1 MTEERDTQAQ
11 DVETSSQAD
20 SAPAELL
27 SPEEQQDLLEENKR
41 LQEETK
47 TLQDTLLRRQ
57 AEFQNFRKRMERE
70 QQEFRQS
77 AQAGLVTAL
86 LPVLDAFELA
96 LNHVPEDANDE
107 YHKGIELIYKRLFDT
122 LAAAGLEPVQA
133 VGQPFDPLFHHAV
146 ERVESSDHP
155 DHQILAEMQRGYLFK
170 RRLLRPA
177 LVKVAVHPAP
187 SREPLEFE
195 D

>member
-1 MTEERDTQAQ
+1 MTEERNTQAQ
-11 DVETSSQAD
+11 DIEASPPADTASS
-20 SAPAELL
+20 ELL
-27 SPEEQQDLLEENKR
+27 SLEEQQALQAENKR
-41 LQEETK
+41 LLEETK
-47 TLQDTLLRRQ
+47 TLHDQLLRRQ

-77 AQAGLVTAL
+77 AQAGLVTEL

-96 LNHVPEDANDE
+96 LSHVPEDADDE
-107 YHKGIELIYKRLFDT
+107 YHKGIELIHKRLFDT

-133 VGQPFDPLFHHAV
+133 VGQAFDPLFHHAV

-170 RRLLRPA
+170 QRLLRPA
-177 LVKVAVHPAP
+177 LVRVAVHPGPARQAP
-187 SREPLEFE
+187 EFE